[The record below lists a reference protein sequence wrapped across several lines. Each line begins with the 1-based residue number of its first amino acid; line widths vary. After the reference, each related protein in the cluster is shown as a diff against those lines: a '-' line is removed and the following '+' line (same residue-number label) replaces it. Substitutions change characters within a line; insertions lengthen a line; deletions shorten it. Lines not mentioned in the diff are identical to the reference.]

1 VMASVGSISSFP
13 NFCTDTVILCNAA
26 CPLVMMPPKRVRR
39 ELSKSPTRGC
49 PKSSWSGIQTASH
62 EKPCLYKTG
71 YLKGV
76 FVQSRSSLLQRDQP
90 REQPNDGQPAKFW
103 TPSASRRSKI
113 SAARSVTLLGRPARR
128 ATCTP

>member
-71 YLKGV
+71 YLKV
-76 FVQSRSSLLQRDQP
+76 FLCKAALAYCRGISRGNNPMTVSPRSSGRPRPRDDP
-90 REQPNDGQPAKFW
+90 R
-103 TPSASRRSKI
+103 SRRH
-113 SAARSVTLLGRPARR
+113 AR
-128 ATCTP
+128 